1 MLVIACVTLAL
12 FALVEA
18 APSSNFVHKVK
29 ESFTPPRGWTKRDPA
44 PAHHSIELRIALPQ
58 PNFPLLEQ
66 HLYEIRCVIGVVSLR
81 GP

>member
-18 APSSNFVHKVK
+18 APSGNFVHKVK
-29 ESFTPPRGWTKRDPA
+29 ETFIPPRGWTRRDPA
-44 PAHHSIELRIALPQ
+44 PAHHTIELRIALPQ

-66 HLYEIRCVIGVVSLR
+66 HLYEIRCVIDFVHPG